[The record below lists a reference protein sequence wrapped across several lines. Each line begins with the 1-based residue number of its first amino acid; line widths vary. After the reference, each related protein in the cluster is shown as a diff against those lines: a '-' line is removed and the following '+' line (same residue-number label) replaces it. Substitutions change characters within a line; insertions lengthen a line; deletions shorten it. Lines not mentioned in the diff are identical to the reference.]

1 MENKQS
7 SSAAALVFA
16 VAFIIGGW
24 FFYKNI
30 SQTIVE
36 EANASKSW
44 PAVEGT
50 VTLADISTSISDG
63 TKMYASNI
71 VYKYIVEGKEYSGTR
86 ISTVDGSSS
95 SASSAKKDIQKY
107 AAGSSVTVYYDPELP
122 DASLLEPGPN
132 FFTYLITYG
141 PLVFCLIGF
150 LMLWQFVKKIGLFVL
165 ALFVGARS

>member
-7 SSAAALVFA
+7 SSVAALVFA

-36 EANASKSW
+36 EANASKLW

-50 VTLADISTSISDG
+50 VALADISTSISDG

-86 ISTVDGSSS
+86 ISTVDGSSN